1 MKDSGA
7 PYSGKFDFIKTEMSW
22 PITHMVAAKDKAL
35 GCAECHSKQSRLAGI
50 QGIYIP
56 VRDNNK
62 LLDTV
67 GWAIVFLTLLGVFGH
82 GALRI
87 VTARRH

>member
-1 MKDSGA
+1 
-7 PYSGKFDFIKTEMSW
+7 MSW
-22 PITHMVAAKDKAL
+22 PITHMVAPREKAL
-35 GCAECHSKQSRLAGI
+35 GCAECHSKDGRLAGI

-67 GWAIVFLTLLGVFGH
+67 GWGIVLLTLLGVFGH
-82 GALRI
+82 GAIRI
-87 VTARRH
+87 VSSRKH

>member
-7 PYSGKFDFIKTEMSW
+7 PWSGKVDFIKTEMSW
-22 PITHMVAAKDKAL
+22 PITHMVAPKEKAL
-35 GCAECHSKQSRLAGI
+35 GCVECHSKESRLAGI

-56 VRDNNK
+56 VRDNNR
-62 LLDTV
+62 LLDTI
-67 GWAIVFLTLLGVFGH
+67 GWAVVFLTILGVLGH

-87 VTARRH
+87 VTGRKH